1 MTIPGKRNNT
11 AILSVTNDLAT
22 DQRINKVA
30 TSLIKTGLV
39 PIVVGRIIKPEHNLA
54 GRNYTTKRF
63 KLLFN
68 KGPLFYANYN
78 IRLFIFLLFSNAR
91 ILISNDLDT
100 LPANFLAYIIK
111 KALGNK
117 NIKLV
122 YDSHELFI
130 EVPELNN
137 RKMVKKTWFLI
148 EKFILPKLKN
158 TYTVCEPIAEYYNEK
173 YGINMQVIRNM
184 PLSNMPD
191 SINEDLNLELPSDKK
206 IILYQGALNIG
217 RGIEHVIN
225 VMNKI
230 NDAIFVI
237 AGSGGIE
244 EELHRQVTLQ
254 KVEKKVIFV
263 GKLPLEKLNQL
274 TQKANIGLVLQ
285 EDISLS
291 YHFVLPNRL
300 FDFIR
305 AGVPVLASSLP
316 EIKKIVENEDIGL
329 LTDSFEPETL
339 LRKIEKLIYDNDL
352 ILHFKKNIEA
362 CKSKYYWENEEYKL
376 FNIYQNLL

>member
-30 TSLIKTGLV
+30 NSLIKIGIL
-39 PIVVGRIIKPEHNLA
+39 PIVVGRVIKPGNNLA

-111 KALGNK
+111 KSLGNK

-137 RKMVKKTWFLI
+137 RKMVKKTWSLI
-148 EKFILPKLKN
+148 EKLILPKLKN

-191 SINEDLNLELPSDKK
+191 SINEDLNLELPSEKK

-225 VMNKI
+225 VMDKI

-244 EELHRQVTLQ
+244 EELQRQVTLQ